1 MWLPGAKESIIQG
14 RGKGNGLVAVA
25 VEKDKKG
32 SRQALK
38 WAADTLLSRGQT
50 LVLIHVLHTTSS
62 PFTSNSPTNINM
74 NICNCN
80 NHSFNLLLTFQMYTL
95 LGGMRSTNWPITS
108 PKKDKLVNVTKDL
121 FETFHCYC
129 SRKDIHCLDVVLQDM
144 DVVKGITEYVYY
156 AAIENLVVGAASRH
170 GFIRFKT
177 STPSSIL
184 KGAPDFCS
192 VYVISKGRISSVRSA
207 ARRAPHASPLQRQI
221 ETLNDENGSEYDT
234 PSCRRL
240 SFKSNR
246 VSPKPIG
253 LQSESMNKIQSGR
266 RSGTI
271 GRLSMDFAEHDSD
284 ISFVSSDRPSSVRSS
299 SVFYDHVECARNGR
313 TSTSSDHSWGSTYMK
328 PKFTEPCSPD
338 QLFSEESSRTSL
350 SSLQHNEEV
359 EADVRRLRLELKQT
373 MEMYSN
379 ACKEALTAQQKL
391 LELHNWRIEEEKK
404 LEDARVNQ
412 EAAEEIAEK
421 EKEKSKAA
429 KETAEMA
436 KRLARLETKRR
447 ANVEGKYLKE
457 AEEMR
462 KALKNLQE
470 TDKRYRKYTLEEI
483 EKATNEFSEAQKI
496 GEGGYGPV
504 YKCYLDHTAVAV
516 KVLRAGSAQGETQFQ
531 QELNILG
538 TIRHP
543 NMVLLVGAC
552 PEEGVLIYEYMENGS
567 LEDCLFGKK
576 EEMMS
581 WELRFEIAAEIAT
594 GLLFLHQ
601 TKPEPLVHRD
611 LKPANILLDHNYVS
625 KISDVGLARLL
636 PAAVAENETQCRMT
650 AAAGTFCYIDPEYQ
664 QTGMLGVKSDVYS
677 LGIVI
682 LQLLTGRPAMG
693 LAHQV
698 EQSIQK
704 ETFAQILDPSVP
716 NWPLTEAL
724 SLANLALQCAQ
735 LSRKDRP
742 DLATVLLPQL
752 QILRDF
758 ARHHHQQPPQEQ
770 EVLSEPNSQ
779 HSGSPSTPSPS
790 STPTEDQP
798 IQGFQKPLGG
808 FSTLFYLLSGT
819 QATFWFSA
827 VIKFD
832 K

>member
-1 MWLPGAKESIIQG
+1 MWLPGAKESIIHR

-62 PFTSNSPTNINM
+62 PFTRGI
-74 NICNCN
+74 
-80 NHSFNLLLTFQMYTL
+80 
-95 LGGMRSTNWPITS
+95 RSTNWPVTS
-108 PKKDKLVNVTKDL
+108 PKKDKLVNITKDL

-129 SRKDIHCLDVVLQDM
+129 SRKDIHCLDVVLQDI

-221 ETLNDENGSEYDT
+221 ESLNDENGSENDT
-234 PSCRRL
+234 PCRRL

-246 VSPKPIG
+246 KSSKAIG

-299 SVFYDHVECARNGR
+299 SVFYDHVECARNSR
-313 TSTSSDHSWGSTYMK
+313 TSTSSDRSWGSTYMK

-338 QLFSEESSRTSL
+338 HLVSDESSRSSL
-350 SSLQHNEEV
+350 SSLQNHDEV

-391 LELHNWRIEEEKK
+391 LELHNWRVEEEKK
-404 LEDARVNQ
+404 IEDARVNQ
-412 EAAEEIAEK
+412 EAAEAIAEK

-429 KETAEMA
+429 RETAEMA
-436 KRLARLETKRR
+436 TRLARLETKRR
-447 ANVEGKYLKE
+447 ANVEGKCLKE

-462 KALKNLQE
+462 KALRNLQE
-470 TDKRYRKYTLEEI
+470 TDKRYRRYTLEEI

-516 KVLRAGSAQGETQFQ
+516 KILRAGSAQGETQFN

-538 TIRHP
+538 AIRHP

-567 LEDCLFGKK
+567 LEDCLFGGKK

-581 WELRFEIAAEIAT
+581 WELRFGIAAEIAT

-677 LGIVI
+677 LGIII

-693 LAHQV
+693 LALQV
-698 EQSIQK
+698 QQSIQN

-716 NWPLTEAL
+716 DWPLTEAL

-735 LSRKDRP
+735 LCRKDRP
-742 DLATVLLPQL
+742 DLGTVLLPQL
-752 QILRDF
+752 QILREF
-758 ARHHHQQPPQEQ
+758 ARHHHEQPPQEQ
-770 EVLSEPNSQ
+770 EVLSEPTSQ

-790 STPTEDQP
+790 STPPAD
-798 IQGFQKPLGG
+798 
-808 FSTLFYLLSGT
+808 YVY
-819 QATFWFSA
+819 
-827 VIKFD
+827 VI
-832 K
+832 